1 VSLIRQAL
9 RVSALGKI
17 NKSIVGSLD
26 VGNLIRSKLGL
37 IGQTDFV

>member
-1 VSLIRQAL
+1 VSLISQAL

-26 VGNLIRSKLGL
+26 VGNLISSELGL
-37 IGQTDFV
+37 IGQSDSV